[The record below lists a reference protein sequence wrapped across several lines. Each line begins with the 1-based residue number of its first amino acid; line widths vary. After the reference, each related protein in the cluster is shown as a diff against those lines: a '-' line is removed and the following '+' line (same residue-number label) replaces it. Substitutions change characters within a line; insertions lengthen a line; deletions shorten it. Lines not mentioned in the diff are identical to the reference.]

1 MAGNGK
7 LRIGF
12 IGAGGIVRQRH
23 APGLRELQDVELAGV
38 VNSSPES
45 TARAA
50 QEYGIPRQFKT
61 PEELIQSDD
70 IDVVWIGTQPYLH
83 SKLSIAALEAGK
95 HVFCQARM
103 AMDFE
108 DAKRM
113 YAAWKKSGVTATI
126 CAPPHYMRGDRV
138 IRRMLKEGFVGKP
151 YNVNVR
157 SYADTYHNP
166 QAPVHWRQIGG
177 ISGVN
182 TLDVGMMIEVVHR
195 WLGYTKRVTAQA
207 LTLITERPPA
217 EVNQGAGSTT
227 VERPDTLTVAAEM
240 ENGALLSGL
249 WSAVAK
255 FGAEGNG
262 IELYGSEGTIR
273 YQFGVD
279 TPGSGKILAGKAS
292 DSALQE
298 VPISDDEARPWTVE
312 RDFVEAV
319 RAGKR
324 DPEPSFWDG
333 LKYMEF
339 TEAVFRSAKEGR
351 AVDLPLVQSAKG
363 KVQSV
368 ACAQLQLCTTH
379 FALCTGLS

>member
-1 MAGNGK
+1 MPK
-7 LRIGF
+7 TLRIGF

-23 APGLRELQDVELAGV
+23 VPGLLELDDIELTGV

-50 QEYGIPRQFKT
+50 EEFGIKRQFES
-61 PEELIQSDD
+61 PQELIESPD
-70 IDVVWIGTQPYLH
+70 IDAVWIGTQPYLH

-103 AMDFE
+103 AMEYE

-113 YAAWKKSGVTATI
+113 YEVWKKSGLTATI

-138 IRRMLKEGFVGKP
+138 VRRMLKEGYVGKP

-157 SYADTYHNP
+157 SYADTYHDP
-166 QAPVHWRQIGG
+166 KAPVHWRQIGS

-195 WLGYTKRVTAQA
+195 WLGYTRRVTAQA
-207 LTLITERPPA
+207 LTVIQQRPPA
-217 EVNQGAGSTT
+217 QVNQGSGSTK

-262 IELYGSEGTIR
+262 IEIYGSEGTIR
-273 YQFGVD
+273 YQFGMD
-279 TPGSGKILAGKAS
+279 APGSGKIMAGKAS
-292 DSALQE
+292 DSALKE
-298 VPISDDEARPWTVE
+298 VSISDDEARPWTVE

-319 RAGKR
+319 RQGKP
-324 DPEPSFWDG
+324 DPEPSFLDG

-339 TEAVFRSAKEGR
+339 TEAVFRSAREGK
-351 AVDLPLVQSAKG
+351 AVDLPLEPGYKP
-363 KVQSV
+363 
-368 ACAQLQLCTTH
+368 
-379 FALCTGLS
+379 

>member
-1 MAGNGK
+1 MPSNGA

-23 APGLRELQDVELAGV
+23 YPGLKDLPGVELAGV

-50 QEYGIPRQFKT
+50 QEYGITRQFKT

-70 IDVVWIGTQPYLH
+70 IDAVWIGTQPYLH

-113 YAAWKKSGVTATI
+113 HAAWKKSGKTATI

-138 IRRMLKEGFVGKP
+138 IRRMIKEGFLGQP
-151 YNVNVR
+151 YNVNIR
-157 SYADTYHNP
+157 SYADTYHSP
-166 QAPVHWRQIGG
+166 KTPVHWRQIGK
-177 ISGVN
+177 ISGIN
-182 TLDVGMMIEVVHR
+182 TQDVGMMVEVIHR

-207 LTLITERPPA
+207 LTLIPQRPPA
-217 EVNQGAGSTT
+217 EVNQGTGSTK
-227 VERPDTLTVAAEM
+227 VERPDTVTVAAEM

-255 FGAEGNG
+255 FGAEGNA

-273 YQFGVD
+273 YQLGMD
-279 TPGSGKILAGKAS
+279 APGSGKILAGKAT
-292 DSALQE
+292 DSALKE
-298 VPISDDEARPWTVE
+298 VTIPDAEARSWTVE

-319 RAGKR
+319 RQGKP
-324 DPEPSFWDG
+324 DPEPSFLDG

-351 AVDLPLVQSAKG
+351 AVDLPLDPSL
-363 KVQSV
+363 KV
-368 ACAQLQLCTTH
+368 
-379 FALCTGLS
+379 